1 MPINVLLC
9 RWADGWREVVDQASV
24 DKYGRR
30 EAMLGLGGLQSPA
43 EVDRVA
49 GMQLAIFGDSR
60 TAIAADLMWA
70 DTTDRPY
77 RAFGVSDTITVPA
90 YGGGTISQRV
100 RAMTGSEDDNGEV
113 TYSPELG
120 DLILEEQERTLQSIK
135 KMADGTLEGE
145 SPVAMPASAI
155 KSTRKYYGS
164 APFPISG
171 SALARI
177 VTTRPNG
184 GLSTSHELFSI
195 PPGDGT
201 YALNGF
207 QVTPATGGFIDLEE
221 VAASFSLWERWSGS
235 DTLVAEV
242 AFRGEYLSGV
252 VIVGTVLDHTTTF
265 APDRGVFFQSNH
277 PQPGNFYVEAIYGAS
292 GAVVTVPWDTP

>member
-9 RWADGWREVVDQASV
+9 RWADGWREVVNQASI
-24 DKYGRR
+24 DKFGRR

-60 TAIAADLMWA
+60 TAVAADLMWA

-90 YGGGTISQRV
+90 YGGGMISQRV
-100 RAMTGSEDDNGEV
+100 RAMTGAEDDNGEV

-120 DLILEEQERTLQSIK
+120 DLILEEQERTLQAIK

-155 KSTRKYYGS
+155 KSTRKFYGS
-164 APFPISG
+164 APFPLSN
-171 SALARI
+171 ALRI
-177 VTTRPNG
+177 
-184 GLSTSHELFSI
+184 E
-195 PPGDGT
+195 
-201 YALNGF
+201 
-207 QVTPATGGFIDLEE
+207 TGGPTMGWNGTSGRYGGGNGAYMLTSFQITVPGSTADDGVNTRFELHNHNGDSADNLCAGINLGFFHAAGTFNGSIYSPTVMIGNGWEIE
-221 VAASFSLWERWSGS
+221 IIGGGQAVGPFTVVAYFAQAGTS
-235 DTLVAEV
+235 
-242 AFRGEYLSGV
+242 V
-252 VIVGTVLDHTTTF
+252 VLPWTVL
-265 APDRGVFFQSNH
+265 
-277 PQPGNFYVEAIYGAS
+277 
-292 GAVVTVPWDTP
+292 

>member
-9 RWADGWREVVDQASV
+9 RWADGWREVVNQASI
-24 DKYGRR
+24 DKFGRR

-90 YGGGTISQRV
+90 YGGGMISQRV

-120 DLILEEQERTLQSIK
+120 DLILEEQERTLQAIK

-155 KSTRKYYGS
+155 KSTRKFYGS
-164 APFPISG
+164 APFPLTGALRYVSTKPSNPYSRSASSG
-171 SALARI
+171 TGGTLRTATLVSFRA
-177 VTTRPNG
+177 TPSENG
-184 GLSTSHELFSI
+184 PDDGTPTVFELWQLQG
-195 PPGDGT
+195 GDGDYT
-201 YALNGF
+201 
-207 QVTPATGGFIDLEE
+207 
-221 VAASFSLWERWSGS
+221 
-235 DTLVAEV
+235 VAEV
-242 AFRGEYLSGV
+242 DIGNSFTGGTIYTGTIHEPNVKFGNGQFE
-252 VIVGTVLDHTTTF
+252 IVFEVH
-265 APDRGVFFQSNH
+265 Q
-277 PQPGNFYVEAIYGAS
+277 GNPTGPVYVEAIFAEPGGTVTLAWNQAS
-292 GAVVTVPWDTP
+292 